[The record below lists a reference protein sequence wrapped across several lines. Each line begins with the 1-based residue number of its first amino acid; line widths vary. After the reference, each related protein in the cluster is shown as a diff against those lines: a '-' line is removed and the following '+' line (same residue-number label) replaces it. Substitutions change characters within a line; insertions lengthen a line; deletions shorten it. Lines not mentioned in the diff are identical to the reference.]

1 VGYAKKSEA
10 KPPNGDA
17 SRNRCATG
25 EELAIKRAC
34 FRSVLLSKFGWKGQE
49 KKVLEEQA
57 QKLAGRGKRR
67 KRAVERT
74 SVPEA
79 VAKPRYVSL
88 DEEDAVPQTEPW
100 ASRKK
105 EGPRAALG
113 ITAGD
118 GSEDGDGG
126 RRVTGGAVEMVKV
139 FGPGGM
145 LEKSMFG
152 GYEHRA
158 AQLEMA
164 EAVHDA
170 FQEKHHAIVE
180 AGTGTGKTLAY
191 LLPAICSGR
200 RVVISTATKS
210 LQEQLY
216 QKDIPFLQKHFAP
229 KLKVAVMKG
238 RGNFLCRTKLHAMA
252 DAPMLKGL
260 EELDAFRQ
268 MKDWARLTE
277 TGDRAELTFL
287 ADDSELWTRL
297 DARRD
302 TCTGQKCPEFNECF
316 VTAMHAR
323 AKDADLIIVNHHLFF
338 ADLALKHDDFGSIL
352 PEYSAV
358 VFDEAHEIED
368 VASDY
373 FGRQISN
380 YRFEE
385 LARDADQALRLLRLG
400 TPSLLRRTQR
410 IRERSRTFFES
421 FPPREGRFPFSRNE
435 REAFLEQNL
444 EAYSA
449 LMDALKGLET
459 EFAAVTQKPEELTR
473 LGRRSF
479 ELRQEMAFLFESNE
493 KNFVYW
499 FERRS
504 KGVFLAATPI
514 DVSQILR
521 ERLFEQFDTVVLT
534 SATLTVGNRFD
545 YIKQRLGLDHVKER
559 TLPPEFQ
566 YGEQALLYL
575 PQRMPDVRDAGFQAK
590 AADEISR
597 LLELSEG
604 RAFCLF
610 TSYSQMRDLYTR
622 VSARSPFPLLLQ
634 GTAPRSVLLERFKT
648 TPNAVLFATASFWQ
662 GVDVP
667 GEQLSCVI
675 VDRLPFAVPSDPI
688 VAARVRALNEEG
700 RNAFAEYQVPA
711 AVLALKQGFGRLIRS
726 KTDRGVLSILDNRI
740 QRMAYG
746 KIFIESLP
754 KYGKT
759 QELKDVEGFFERGAR
774 KRQSVC

>member
-1 VGYAKKSEA
+1 MRWKV
-10 KPPNGDA
+10 
-17 SRNRCATG
+17 
-25 EELAIKRAC
+25 LAKRASKMAENSSKT
-34 FRSVLLSKFGWKGQE
+34 SVAHEVSE
-49 KKVLEEQA
+49 T
-57 QKLAGRGKRR
+57 
-67 KRAVERT
+67 VER
-74 SVPEA
+74 
-79 VAKPRYVSL
+79 RYVSF
-88 DEEDAVPQTEPW
+88 EEAESESVPRKSKPGNQAAANPGASAAVQTDMRE
-100 ASRKK
+100 
-105 EGPRAALG
+105 
-113 ITAGD
+113 
-118 GSEDGDGG
+118 
-126 RRVTGGAVEMVKV
+126 V
-139 FGPGGM
+139 FGPGGL
-145 LEKSMFG
+145 LERSMIG
-152 GYEHRA
+152 GYEHRV

-164 EAVHDA
+164 EMVHDA
-170 FQEKHHAIVE
+170 FQTRHHAIVE

-216 QKDIPFLQKHFAP
+216 QKDIPFLKKHFAP
-229 KLKVAVMKG
+229 NLRVAVMKG
-238 RGNFLCRTKLHAMA
+238 RANFLCRSKLHQMA
-252 DAPMLKGL
+252 DSPMLKGMG
-260 EELDAFRQ
+260 ELDAFRQ
-268 MKDWARLTE
+268 MREWAKLTE

-287 ADDSELWTRL
+287 PDDSDLWARL

-302 TCTGQKCPEFNECF
+302 TCTGQKCSDFNDCF
-316 VTAMHAR
+316 VTAMHGRAR
-323 AKDADLIIVNHHLFF
+323 EADLIIVNHHLFF

-358 VFDEAHEIED
+358 VFDEAHEVED

-385 LARDADQALRLLRLG
+385 LARDADQTLRILKLG
-400 TPSLLRRTQR
+400 SPALLRRTQR
-410 IRERSRTFFES
+410 LRERSRVFFES
-421 FPPREGRFPFSRNE
+421 FLPRDGRFPFSRAE
-435 REAFLEQNL
+435 RGAFIEQHH
-444 EAYSA
+444 EAYA
-449 LMDALKGLET
+449 GLADALKSLET
-459 EFAAVTQKPEELTR
+459 EFAALTQKPQELTR

-479 ELRQEMAFLFESNE
+479 ELRQEFSFLFESNE

-499 FERRS
+499 YERRT

-534 SATLTVGNRFD
+534 SATLTVANRFD
-545 YIKQRLGLDHVKER
+545 YIRQRLGLDNAKER

-566 YGEQALLYL
+566 YGEQVLFYL
-575 PQRMPDVRDAGFQAK
+575 PQRMPDVRDAGFAAR
-590 AADEISR
+590 AADEILR

-610 TSYSQMRDLYTR
+610 TSYAQMKDLYER
-622 VSARSPFPLLLQ
+622 VSVRSPYPLMLQ

-688 VAARVRALNEEG
+688 VAARVNALNEEG
-700 RNAFAEYQVPA
+700 RNAFAEYQVPQ
-711 AVLALKQGFGRLIRS
+711 AVLALKQGFGRLIRA
-726 KTDRGVLSILDNRI
+726 KTDRGVLSLLDNRI

-746 KIFIESLP
+746 KIFMESLP
-754 KYGKT
+754 KYAT
-759 QELKDVEGFFERGAR
+759 TNELKDVERFLEAA
-774 KRQSVC
+774 KTA

>member
-1 VGYAKKSEA
+1 M
-10 KPPNGDA
+10 
-17 SRNRCATG
+17 
-25 EELAIKRAC
+25 I
-34 FRSVLLSKFGWKGQE
+34 
-49 KKVLEEQA
+49 
-57 QKLAGRGKRR
+57 
-67 KRAVERT
+67 
-74 SVPEA
+74 
-79 VAKPRYVSL
+79 
-88 DEEDAVPQTEPW
+88 
-100 ASRKK
+100 
-105 EGPRAALG
+105 
-113 ITAGD
+113 
-118 GSEDGDGG
+118 
-126 RRVTGGAVEMVKV
+126 
-139 FGPGGM
+139 
-145 LEKSMFG
+145 G
-152 GYEHRA
+152 GYEHRP

-164 EAVHDA
+164 ELVHDA
-170 FQEKHHAIVE
+170 FQTRHHAIVE

-229 KLKVAVMKG
+229 NLKVAVMKG
-238 RGNFLCRTKLHAMA
+238 RANFLCRAKLHQMA
-252 DAPMLKGL
+252 DSPMLRGM
-260 EELDAFRQ
+260 EELDAFKQ
-268 MKDWARLTE
+268 MREWAKLTE

-287 ADDSELWTRL
+287 PDDSDLWARL

-302 TCTGQKCPEFNECF
+302 TCTGQKCSDFNECF

-323 AKDADLIIVNHHLFF
+323 AKEAEIIIVNHHLFF

-385 LARDADQALRLLRLG
+385 LARDADQTLRILKLG
-400 TPSLLRRTQR
+400 SPGLLRRTQR
-410 IRERSRTFFES
+410 LRERSRMFFES
-421 FPPREGRFPFSRNE
+421 FPPRDGRFPFSRGE
-435 REAFLEQNL
+435 REAFIEQHH
-444 EAYSA
+444 EAYSG
-449 LMDALKGLET
+449 LTDALKSIET
-459 EFAAVTQKPEELTR
+459 EFAALAQKPEELTR

-479 ELRQEMAFLFESNE
+479 ELRQELSFLFESNE
-493 KNFVYW
+493 RNFVYW
-499 FERRS
+499 FERRN

-521 ERLFEQFDTVVLT
+521 ERLFEQFDTIVLT

-545 YIKQRLGLDHVKER
+545 YIRQRLGLDNAKER
-559 TLPPEFQ
+559 TLPPEFH
-566 YGEQALLYL
+566 YPEQSLLYL
-575 PQRMPDVRDAGFQAK
+575 PPRMPDVRDAGFQAK
-590 AADEISR
+590 AADEILR

-610 TSYSQMRDLYTR
+610 TSYAQMKDLYQR
-622 VSARSPFPLLLQ
+622 VSTRSQHALFLQ
-634 GTAPRSVLLERFKT
+634 GTAPRSTLLERFKN
-648 TPNAVLFATASFWQ
+648 TPNAVLFATSSFWQ

-688 VAARVRALNEEG
+688 VAARVRALDEEG
-700 RNAFAEYQVPA
+700 RNAFAEYQVPQ
-711 AVLALKQGFGRLIRS
+711 AVLALKQGFGRLIRA
-726 KTDRGVLSILDNRI
+726 KTDRGVLSLLDNRI

-746 KIFIESLP
+746 KIFMESLP
-754 KYGKT
+754 KYATT
-759 QELKDVEGFFERGAR
+759 QELGDVERFFAAA
-774 KRQSVC
+774 KPA

>member
-1 VGYAKKSEA
+1 MPGVVA
-10 KPPNGDA
+10 
-17 SRNRCATG
+17 
-25 EELAIKRAC
+25 
-34 FRSVLLSKFGWKGQE
+34 
-49 KKVLEEQA
+49 
-57 QKLAGRGKRR
+57 
-67 KRAVERT
+67 ER
-74 SVPEA
+74 
-79 VAKPRYVSL
+79 RYVSL
-88 DEEDAVPQTEPW
+88 DEEDRGLQTEPR

-105 EGPRAALG
+105 ERAPAALG
-113 ITAGD
+113 MNDRD
-118 GSEDGDGG
+118 GSEDDRTPVAGG
-126 RRVTGGAVEMVKV
+126 PVEMAKV
-139 FGPGGM
+139 FGPGGV
-145 LEKSMFG
+145 LERSMFG

-238 RGNFLCRTKLHAMA
+238 RGNFLCRAKLHAVA

-260 EELDAFRQ
+260 EEDAFRQ
-268 MKDWARLTE
+268 MKDWAKLTE

-323 AKDADLIIVNHHLFF
+323 ARDADLIIVNHHLFF

-410 IRERSRTFFES
+410 IRERSRTFFEA

-435 REAFLEQNL
+435 RETFLEQNR

-449 LMDALKGLET
+449 LIDTLKGLET

-575 PQRMPDVRDAGFQAK
+575 PQRMPDVRDAGFQGK
-590 AADEISR
+590 AAEEILR

-610 TSYSQMRDLYTR
+610 TSYSQMRDLYER
-622 VSARSPFPLLLQ
+622 VSARSPYPLLLQ

-648 TPNAVLFATASFWQ
+648 TPHAVLFATASFWQ

-688 VAARVRALNEEG
+688 VAARVSALNEEG

-759 QELKDVEGFFERGAR
+759 QELRDVEGFFEKNGSNEL
-774 KRQSVC
+774 KR